1 MIIDD
6 IELMAIT
13 GGASTVSGTLINAI
27 CKLVNT
33 LLELGRTVGSAIRT
47 AQTGRKCK

>member
-1 MIIDD
+1 MIINDL
-6 IELMAIT
+6 ELTKIT
-13 GGASTVSGTLINAI
+13 GGATTISGTLINAV

-47 AQTGRKCK
+47 AQTGRKC

>member
-1 MIIDD
+1 MIIDEF
-6 IELMAIT
+6 ELTNIT
-13 GGASTVSGTLINAI
+13 GGATTISGTLINAV

-47 AQTGRKCK
+47 AQTGRKC

>member
-6 IELMAIT
+6 KELMELT
-13 GGASTVSGTLINAI
+13 GGATTISGTLINAI

-33 LLELGRTVGSAIRT
+33 LLELGRTVGSAIRS
-47 AQTGRKCK
+47 AQTGRRC

>member
-6 IELMAIT
+6 LELTTIT
-13 GGASTVSGTLINAI
+13 GGATNISGTLINAV

-33 LLELGRTVGSAIRT
+33 LLELGRTVGSAIRN
-47 AQTGRKCK
+47 AQTGRKC